1 MSKKARFGVITKPV
15 REKPRKSPG
24 RHKKRLNKHEK
35 RQMKKRRKGKKR

>member
-1 MSKKARFGVITKPV
+1 MGKAPKWGVNYYK

-35 RQMKKRRKGKKR
+35 RRQKKKRKGKKR